1 MDRLDEVIGLVLEQI
16 KKDVAND
23 NMTPLKEML
32 KSVNFG
38 PLIAY
43 LPELEKK

>member
-16 KKDVAND
+16 KKDVAD
-23 NMTPLKEML
+23 DRMAPLKEML

>member
-16 KKDVAND
+16 KKDVEVGD
-23 NMTPLKEML
+23 MTAIEEML